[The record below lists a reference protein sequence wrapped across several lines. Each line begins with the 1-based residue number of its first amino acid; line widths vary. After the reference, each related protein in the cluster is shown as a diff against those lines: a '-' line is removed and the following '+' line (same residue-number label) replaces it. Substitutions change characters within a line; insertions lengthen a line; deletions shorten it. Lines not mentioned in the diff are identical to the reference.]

1 MLYER
6 GTDLW
11 FLTIP
16 ELRPAQF
23 LKATSSLKNGRFSP
37 DGKWV
42 AYSSNESGRWETYVT
57 SFPEAHGKWQVSNVG
72 GDQPKWRSDGRELFY
87 LAPDSKIMAVPVT
100 TGTNFDAQTPT
111 VLFQANPREILAT
124 SERFSYDVSNDGQKF
139 LINTQMKTATT
150 PMSVVLNWRAK
161 LN

>member
-1 MLYER
+1 MVLDHPR
-6 GTDLW
+6 A
-11 FLTIP
+11 P
-16 ELRPAQF
+16 PRQF
-23 LKATSSLKNGRFSP
+23 LKATSSLKNGRFSS

-42 AYSSNESGRWETYVT
+42 AYSSNESGRWEIYVT

-87 LAPDSKIMAVPVT
+87 LALDSKIMAVSVT

-111 VLFQANPREILAT
+111 VLFQANLREILAT